1 MLLLWLAKIFLLLC
15 KNIVLYI
22 IIEKGTN
29 MPSLIFSNLFENLS
43 NMFENLEK
51 FHFNLH
57 ALGTCMV
64 NFEKWVKDVP
74 LPLTCKKGK

>member
-1 MLLLWLAKIFLLLC
+1 MLLLWLARQFSLLC
-15 KNIVLYI
+15 KNIVMCI
-22 IIEKGTN
+22 IIEKGTK

-57 ALGTCMV
+57 ALALA
-64 NFEKWVKDVP
+64 W
-74 LPLTCKKGK
+74 